1 MEALRELVQIHDNQL
16 NLTLPINFNSKYV
29 EVIIL
34 PYNAT
39 FVKSEKDSLKNDELT
54 DFQNFLLSAPVIA
67 DEDYDFYL
75 KKKQNFKQWK

>member
-39 FVKSEKDSLKNDELT
+39 FVKNEKDTLKDDELT
-54 DFQNFLLSAPVIA
+54 DFQNFLLSAPVMT
-67 DEDYDFYL
+67 DEDYEFYL
-75 KKKQNFKQWK
+75 EKKQNFKQWK